1 MTRLATRAFLE
12 VTRSGSGRS
21 GLGLHGDASENGR
34 LGQTESLTLLRAPHP
49 TCPKCPSLTQAACT
63 AARRS
68 ARLCHSSA
76 SRGTRRSSQT
86 SHRPRPRA
94 GSPREHTP
102 HSDTTTK
109 TDKCRASP
117 LQTPHPSENKVGE
130 GLEGPRGEDP
140 KGWGRPPSSHPRH
153 RPHGG
158 LEQRIKQSPHADS
171 PRWRHL
177 GELLNQALSQ
187 SLHSADGDSGQR
199 GLGVGEEH
207 W

>member
-1 MTRLATRAFLE
+1 MTQLATRALPE
-12 VTRSGSGRS
+12 VTRSGSGHS
-21 GLGLHGDASENGR
+21 GLGLHGDTSENGR

-49 TCPKCPSLTQAACT
+49 TCPRCPALTQAACT

-68 ARLCHSSA
+68 ARPCHSSA

-86 SHRPRPRA
+86 SHRPQPRA

-117 LQTPHPSENKVGE
+117 LQAPRPSENKVG
-130 GLEGPRGEDP
+130 
-140 KGWGRPPSSHPRH
+140 GRPGRAQRGGPQGLGEAPFQSPRH
-153 RPHGG
+153 RPHSG

-177 GELLNQALSQ
+177 GELLSQALSQ

-199 GLGVGEEH
+199 GLGVGREH
-207 W
+207 R